1 MLQLAWHV
9 WYGHQK
15 GCDPFGV
22 DHGHDD
28 DWEQIT
34 VNFVLE
40 AGAWLQDSVTF
51 HQHSGHYTRS
61 VRFIEISF
69 CSNKSNRFAGRY
81 NVDAQ
86 PNVWVG
92 KIAHGSYDNWCDG
105 HGLVRNI

>member
-1 MLQLAWHV
+1 M

-40 AGAWLQDSVTF
+40 AGAWLQDSLTF
-51 HQHSGHYTRS
+51 HQHSGHYTR
-61 VRFIEISF
+61 
-69 CSNKSNRFAGRY
+69 
-81 NVDAQ
+81 
-86 PNVWVG
+86 
-92 KIAHGSYDNWCDG
+92 
-105 HGLVRNI
+105 

>member
-1 MLQLAWHV
+1 M
-9 WYGHQK
+9 
-15 GCDPFGV
+15 
-22 DHGHDD
+22 
-28 DWEQIT
+28 
-34 VNFVLE
+34 LE
-40 AGAWLQDSVTF
+40 AGARLQDSVTF

-61 VRFIEISF
+61 GLSRFPF
-69 CSNKSNRFAGRY
+69 ALTNDSNRFAGRY

>member
-1 MLQLAWHV
+1 M

-61 VRFIEISF
+61 GSP
-69 CSNKSNRFAGRY
+69 RY
-81 NVDAQ
+81 Q
-86 PNVWVG
+86 
-92 KIAHGSYDNWCDG
+92 
-105 HGLVRNI
+105 

>member
-1 MLQLAWHV
+1 M

-61 VRFIEISF
+61 VF
-69 CSNKSNRFAGRY
+69 
-81 NVDAQ
+81 
-86 PNVWVG
+86 
-92 KIAHGSYDNWCDG
+92 
-105 HGLVRNI
+105 

>member
-1 MLQLAWHV
+1 MAAGLRHLPPAQRTL
-9 WYGHQK
+9 HQ
-15 GCDPFGV
+15 
-22 DHGHDD
+22 
-28 DWEQIT
+28 
-34 VNFVLE
+34 
-40 AGAWLQDSVTF
+40 
-51 HQHSGHYTRS
+51 

>member
-61 VRFIEISF
+61 GLSRFPF
-69 CSNKSNRFAGRY
+69 ALTNDSNRFAGKY
-81 NVDAQ
+81 
-86 PNVWVG
+86 NVWVG